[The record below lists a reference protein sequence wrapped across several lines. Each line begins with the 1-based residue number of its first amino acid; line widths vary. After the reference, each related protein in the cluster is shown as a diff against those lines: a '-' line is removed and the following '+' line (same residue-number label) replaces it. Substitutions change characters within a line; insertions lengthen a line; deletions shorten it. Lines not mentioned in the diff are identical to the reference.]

1 MHDQGPAQPAGL
13 GAAGST
19 PRSVGPGRRTHLL
32 RGKRLSQM
40 CQARQV
46 QIVDRDWFLRQIAF
60 RFLEDAVS
68 IHGDDL
74 LFRDLNRGIAVE
86 EGNLTLAGQR
96 GIWKPA
102 VMHLPL
108 SIRTGATDPYGDEVG
123 DDGFLHYRYYGT
135 DPQHP
140 DNAGL
145 RRCFNEGRPLIYFRA
160 LAPGRYSALWPV
172 VIVNDDPGSLTFTL
186 ACEDV
191 EALRPGVA
199 PRSADAA
206 RRAYATRIGMVR
218 LHQAQFR
225 RRVLGAYRS
234 SCTVC
239 RLSHENLLDAA
250 HIIPDRDDG
259 EPVVSN
265 GMAMCKIHHAAFD
278 SNIMGIRPD
287 LVVEIRTEILVEVDG
302 PMLKHGLQ
310 ELHHQKLLVIPG
322 RAEDRPSPTNLER
335 RYEEFRAAS

>member
-1 MHDQGPAQPAGL
+1 
-13 GAAGST
+13 
-19 PRSVGPGRRTHLL
+19 
-32 RGKRLSQM
+32 M

-74 LFRDLNRGIAVE
+74 PFRDLNRGIAVE

-186 ACEDV
+186 D
-191 EALRPGVA
+191 
-199 PRSADAA
+199 
-206 RRAYATRIGMVR
+206 
-218 LHQAQFR
+218 
-225 RRVLGAYRS
+225 
-234 SCTVC
+234 
-239 RLSHENLLDAA
+239 
-250 HIIPDRDDG
+250 PDRDG
-259 EPVVSN
+259 PAPPGTVSSPSSRRVPKQLHRVPPQPREPSRC
-265 GMAMCKIHHAAFD
+265 GAHH
-278 SNIMGIRPD
+278 
-287 LVVEIRTEILVEVDG
+287 
-302 PMLKHGLQ
+302 
-310 ELHHQKLLVIPG
+310 PG
-322 RAEDRPSPTNLER
+322 SG
-335 RYEEFRAAS
+335 